1 MKITVAKT
9 LGVLFFFLAV
19 NTPMMVSAVSYQPP
33 LYHRQDAHEMFRK
46 GDIVY
51 LFHSGTTGVMRTI
64 HGNDVLTVYR
74 IDPSCRVTEVGKIR
88 ILSYTG
94 ETYLKAEVVEGEIKR
109 DDIAKKDDVSCLV
122 ISAGLCDHQSR

>member
-9 LGVLFFFLAV
+9 LGVLFFYLAV

-33 LYHRQDAHEMFRK
+33 LYHRQDAHETFRK